1 MFYSDAEGN
10 LNKGLNKSGIE
21 ERIRTWMKRDSEP
34 SKQSVNNFLKL
45 YQNIMTRMNVLLS
58 RPEFRLL
65 IVTRE
70 PFPQTAQAND
80 ALRINSY
87 FEAPESIVFSLPT
100 LPTSTVD
107 ELDISMLDMNQPK
120 PALDQFIS
128 NALLRA
134 SNVEGYSI
142 NNYLRWALDESQI
155 GNFAN
160 ERQSWKNFLEVKPA

>member
-1 MFYSDAEGN
+1 MISESVGNFTTYNGETVKGLEFSGVVIFNPYEMFYSDAEGN

-70 PFPQTAQAND
+70 PFPSNRSSKGRIAN
-80 ALRINSY
+80 
-87 FEAPESIVFSLPT
+87 
-100 LPTSTVD
+100 
-107 ELDISMLDMNQPK
+107 Q
-120 PALDQFIS
+120 
-128 NALLRA
+128 LL
-134 SNVEGYSI
+134 
-142 NNYLRWALDESQI
+142 L
-155 GNFAN
+155 
-160 ERQSWKNFLEVKPA
+160 